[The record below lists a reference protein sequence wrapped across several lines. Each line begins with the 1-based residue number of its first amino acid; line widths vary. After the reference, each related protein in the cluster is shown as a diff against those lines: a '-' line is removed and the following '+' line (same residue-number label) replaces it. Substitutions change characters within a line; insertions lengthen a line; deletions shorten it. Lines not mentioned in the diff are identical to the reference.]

1 MNNYSSLIQKLD
13 EFIRKYYRNQLTKGL
28 IYSIGLLVAFFLVV
42 SVAQYLGEF
51 STAIRTFLFY
61 SFIGSFISV
70 VGYYIAWPL
79 LKLLKIGSIISHEQ
93 ASQIIGKHFSS
104 INDKLINTLQLHKLQ
119 ETNGTPEQNIL
130 IEASINQRIKDL
142 KPIPFT
148 NAIDVSK
155 NKKYIKYAAIPVIVL
170 LLILFTKPK
179 VLSDSAKK
187 IITYDTYY
195 EKPAPFNFIVENSA
209 LTAVQNADY
218 LLKIKVEGEI
228 IPNEVL
234 LIEVNSE
241 NRLEKKDKLHFNYN
255 FKNIQNDISFKLF
268 ADGFYSKEYTIKAL
282 PNPVLLSYTAKVV
295 YPAYTRKKSEILSNI
310 GDYQAPEGTQ
320 ITYSFQTKDV
330 DNFIFYSPN
339 KKLEVNKTSENRFEL
354 AINLKNSFSYSLK
367 TSNKY
372 FTSKDSINYTLQAI
386 PDQFPTIDAEERKDS
401 NNINFVYFR
410 GTIKDDYGFSK
421 LTFNSIKKEKDGK
434 TSPANQSVVIS
445 KSNLEQEYFF
455 AWDLSSLQIK
465 PGDEIE
471 YYFEIFDND
480 GINGAKSTRSQKF
493 VFKALS
499 EDELAA
505 KAEKGN
511 SDTKKGLQQNLK
523 MAKDIQKEINELNKK
538 ILDKKVLSYEE
549 IKRLKDLMQKQKDIE
564 KQIGELQKQNK
575 DNANEQNQFK
585 QPNEEL
591 LEKQKQIQD
600 LMAQLLPEEL
610 KEKMRELEKL
620 LQENV
625 DKDKIQDAL
634 EKLKED
640 NKDLEKEL
648 DRTLEIFKKME
659 IEDKLKNNIS
669 AVEKLAEKQEE
680 LAKKTEEKNG
690 NPNEL
695 KKEQD
700 ALNKEFE
707 ELKKEQ
713 AELEEKAKELDIDT
727 GEMFGDKMDEKKED
741 ITKEMQNS
749 SEQLA
754 NKQNKKASNAQK
766 NAAQKMKQMAAQ
778 MSAMASQEEQE
789 EAEEDLKSL
798 RAILENLVKLSFD
811 QEDLMKRFSEVDR
824 MNPQYVIL
832 TQEQKKLKDDA
843 KLIEDSL
850 FALSKRQPK
859 IESIVNREIADIN
872 SNMQKS
878 IQKMA
883 DRQTGEATSRQQYVM
898 TSVNNLALLL
908 NEALEQMQQQMANS
922 KPGSGKCSK
931 PGGSGQGKPKPQTAS
946 QMKKMQEKINK
957 EIEKLKQQL
966 ELEKA
971 QAKQDGKKPGDKPG
985 QKPGD
990 KPGEKLGE
998 KPGEKGKNGSQGE
1011 GGTSEQLAKVAAQQE
1026 ALRREMQK
1034 AAELLNKDGKQ
1045 GNGQMQKIAEQMEKT
1060 ESDIVNKNITQETL
1074 RRQQEI
1080 MTRLLEAEKA
1090 ERERDEDEKR
1100 QSNESKNTKLSNPEQ
1115 FFEYKLQK
1123 LKEAELI
1130 RSVPP
1135 ALIPYYKN
1143 KVNEY
1148 FNSLNK

>member
-1 MNNYSSLIQKLD
+1 MNNYQTLIQKLD
-13 EFIRKYYRNQLTKGL
+13 EFIRKFYKNQLAKGL
-28 IYSIGLLVAFFLVV
+28 IYSVGLLVAFFLVV
-42 SVAQYLGEF
+42 SVAQYIGQF
-51 STAIRTFLFY
+51 STTIRTVLF
-61 SFIGSFISV
+61 FAFVGSFISI
-70 VGYYIAWPL
+70 VGYYIAWPI
-79 LKLLKIGSIISHEQ
+79 LKLLKIGSVISHEQ
-93 ASQIIGKHFSS
+93 ASEIIGKHFSNV
-104 INDKLINTLQLHKLQ
+104 NDKLINTLQLHKLK
-119 ETNGTPEQNIL
+119 EINENSEQKNL
-130 IEASINQRIKDL
+130 IEASINQRILDL
-142 KPIPFT
+142 KPIPFA

-155 NKKYIKYAAIPVIVL
+155 NKKYIKYAAIPVLVFL
-170 LLILFTKPK
+170 FILFTKPK
-179 VLSDSAKK
+179 VLSDSTKK
-187 IITYDTYY
+187 IITYNTYY
-195 EKPAPFNFIVENSA
+195 EKPAPFSFIIENAA
-209 LTAVQNADY
+209 LNAVQNADY
-218 LLKIKVEGEI
+218 LLKIKVEGDIIPSEI
-228 IPNEVL
+228 IL
-234 LIEVNSE
+234 LEKNSE
-241 NRLEKKDKLHFNYN
+241 NKVEKKDKLHFNYN
-255 FKNIQNDISFKLF
+255 FKNIQGNITFKLF

-282 PNPVLLSYTAKVV
+282 PNPVLLSFTAKVI
-295 YPAYTRKKSEILSNI
+295 YPLYTRKKTETLSNI
-310 GDYQAPEGTQ
+310 GDFQAPAGTQ
-320 ITYSFQTKDV
+320 ITYSFQTRDV
-330 DNFIFYSPN
+330 DNFVFYSPE
-339 KKLEVNKTSENRFEL
+339 KKLNINKTSENRFEL
-354 AINLKNSFSYSLK
+354 SVNLSKSFTYSLK

-372 FTSKDSINYTLQAI
+372 FTSKDSINYTLEAI

-410 GTIKDDYGFSK
+410 GIIKDDYGFSK
-421 LTFNSIKKEKDGK
+421 LIFNSTKKEKEGK
-434 TSPANQSVVIS
+434 ISSANQSVIIN

-455 AWDLSSLQIK
+455 AWDLSSLEIK
-465 PGDEIE
+465 PGDEVE
-471 YYFEIFDND
+471 YYFEVFDND

-493 VFKALS
+493 IFKALS
-499 EDELAA
+499 EEELAA

-538 ILDKKVLSYEE
+538 ILDKKILSYEE
-549 IKRLKDLMQKQKDIE
+549 IKRLKDLMQKQKEIE
-564 KQIGELQKQNK
+564 KQIAELQKQNK

-625 DKDKIQDAL
+625 DKEKIQDAL
-634 EKLKED
+634 EKLKDD
-640 NKDLEKEL
+640 NKALEKEL

-669 AVEKLAEKQEE
+669 AIEKLAEKQEQ

-690 NPNEL
+690 STEEL

-713 AELEEKAKELDIDT
+713 KELEEKAKDMDIDT
-727 GEMFGDKMDEKKED
+727 GEMFGEKMDEKKED
-741 ITKEMQNS
+741 ISKEMQNS
-749 SEQLA
+749 SDQLA

-766 NAAQKMKQMAAQ
+766 SAAQQMKQMAAQ
-778 MSAMASQEEQE
+778 MNAMASEQEQEEQ
-789 EAEEDLKSL
+789 EEDLKSL
-798 RAILENLVKLSFD
+798 RGILENLVKLSFD
-811 QEDLMKRFSEVDR
+811 QEDLMKRFSSTDR
-824 MNPQYVIL
+824 MNPQYVKL

-859 IESIVNREIADIN
+859 IESIINREIADIN

-883 DRQTGEATSRQQYVM
+883 DRQTGEAASRQQYVM

-946 QMKKMQEKINK
+946 QMKKMEEKIKK

-971 QAKQDGKKPGDKPG
+971 QGKKDGQKPGDKPG

-990 KPGEKLGE
+990 KPGD
-998 KPGEKGKNGSQGE
+998 KP
-1011 GGTSEQLAKVAAQQE
+1011 
-1026 ALRREMQK
+1026 
-1034 AAELLNKDGKQ
+1034 
-1045 GNGQMQKIAEQMEKT
+1045 I
-1060 ESDIVNKNITQETL
+1060 
-1074 RRQQEI
+1074 
-1080 MTRLLEAEKA
+1080 
-1090 ERERDEDEKR
+1090 
-1100 QSNESKNTKLSNPEQ
+1100 
-1115 FFEYKLQK
+1115 
-1123 LKEAELI
+1123 ELI
-1130 RSVPP
+1130 S
-1135 ALIPYYKN
+1135 INFTKISYK
-1143 KVNEY
+1143 
-1148 FNSLNK
+1148 FDG